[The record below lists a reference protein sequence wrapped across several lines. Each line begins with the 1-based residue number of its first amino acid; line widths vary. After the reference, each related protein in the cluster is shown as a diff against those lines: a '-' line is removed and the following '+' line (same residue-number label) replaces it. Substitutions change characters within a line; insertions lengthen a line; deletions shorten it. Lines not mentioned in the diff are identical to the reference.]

1 MKQTRLIIHNSRSI
15 TEEDVDRY
23 IEKSFEQAPS
33 VAKEHHRILWHR
45 NFNDLEEK

>member
-15 TEEDVDRY
+15 TEEDGDRY
-23 IEKSFEQAPS
+23 IEKSFLDYQRTNS
-33 VAKEHHRILWHR
+33 SQFDNLKHR